1 MDIALFGYHAPPTDA
16 LREHARALYER
27 RHEAAPVPRRGVGD
41 ETWQPAVNLCHENVQ
56 QWCGLHPDHEIVRGW
71 LYFALPGLAY
81 CRFVSHSVIRQPDG
95 MLIDITPTGPLAQ
108 ADPYPFVPAG
118 VSEDDYADLAA
129 ELYGGTGRGDLDWQH
144 AAG

>member
-56 QWCGLHPDHEIVRGW
+56 QW
-71 LYFALPGLAY
+71 
-81 CRFVSHSVIRQPDG
+81 
-95 MLIDITPTGPLAQ
+95 
-108 ADPYPFVPAG
+108 
-118 VSEDDYADLAA
+118 
-129 ELYGGTGRGDLDWQH
+129 
-144 AAG
+144 